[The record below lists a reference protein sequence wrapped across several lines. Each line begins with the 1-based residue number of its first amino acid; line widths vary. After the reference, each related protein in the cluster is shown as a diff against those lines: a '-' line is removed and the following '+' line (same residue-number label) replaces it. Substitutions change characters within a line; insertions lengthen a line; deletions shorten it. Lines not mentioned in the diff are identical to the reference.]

1 MMMDL
6 VISPDNR
13 FVAAYTNNNQTV
25 LLNALVS
32 EFVIIENPLG
42 RNETVQGLVML
53 DTNLIIY
60 GQYTWVTFTTG
71 GKQVIINVLLI
82 GPVFYAA

>member
-1 MMMDL
+1 MMDL

-25 LLNALVS
+25 LLNALIS

-42 RNETVQGLVML
+42 RNETVQVIDKVAECG
-53 DTNLIIY
+53 NL
-60 GQYTWVTFTTG
+60 
-71 GKQVIINVLLI
+71 
-82 GPVFYAA
+82 

>member
-1 MMMDL
+1 MKAKLFVGVEGLMMDL

-25 LLNALVS
+25 LLNALIS

-42 RNETVQGLVML
+42 RNETVQ
-53 DTNLIIY
+53 
-60 GQYTWVTFTTG
+60 
-71 GKQVIINVLLI
+71 VIDK
-82 GPVFYAA
+82 GAEGRMR

>member
-1 MMMDL
+1 MMDL

-25 LLNALVS
+25 LLNALIS

-42 RNETVQGLVML
+42 RNETVQVIEKGANAV
-53 DTNLIIY
+53 TYNII
-60 GQYTWVTFTTG
+60 
-71 GKQVIINVLLI
+71 KSLKN
-82 GPVFYAA
+82 PK

>member
-1 MMMDL
+1 MMDL

-25 LLNALVS
+25 LLNALIS

-42 RNETVQGLVML
+42 RNETVQV
-53 DTNLIIY
+53 
-60 GQYTWVTFTTG
+60 Q
-71 GKQVIINVLLI
+71 
-82 GPVFYAA
+82 

>member
-1 MMMDL
+1 MKAKLFVGVEGLMMDL

-25 LLNALVS
+25 LLNALIS

-42 RNETVQGLVML
+42 RNETVQVIDKRAECG
-53 DTNLIIY
+53 NL
-60 GQYTWVTFTTG
+60 QPKVR
-71 GKQVIINVLLI
+71 K
-82 GPVFYAA
+82 

>member
-1 MMMDL
+1 MMDL

-25 LLNALVS
+25 LLNALIS

-42 RNETVQGLVML
+42 RNETVQVIDKGAKCV
-53 DTNLIIY
+53 NLQP
-60 GQYTWVTFTTG
+60 GWVG
-71 GKQVIINVLLI
+71 GWGEN
-82 GPVFYAA
+82 A

>member
-1 MMMDL
+1 MKAKLFVGVEGLMMDL

-25 LLNALVS
+25 LLNALIS

-42 RNETVQGLVML
+42 RNETVQVIDKGAECG
-53 DTNLIIY
+53 NL
-60 GQYTWVTFTTG
+60 QPNKKSEKF
-71 GKQVIINVLLI
+71 
-82 GPVFYAA
+82 